1 MTLAVLRKESIE
13 LRLVYRFR
21 FSSLLS
27 WWEARCCTGK
37 HGVGERNE
45 NSTSESADSR
55 KRDPGSSFIS

>member
-1 MTLAVLRKESIE
+1 MTLAVLIKESIE
-13 LRLVYRFR
+13 LRLAYRFR

-37 HGVGERNE
+37 HGVGEGTKS
-45 NSTSESADSR
+45 STSESADSR